1 MVTES
6 ENPGDKPRTTLA
18 FDKPTMKIGP
28 VKFGDVEEYTLE
40 FTNTGKNDF
49 KVFHLEG
56 GCICTEPIDWSR
68 GAIKP
73 GEKGFIKFKFDSAQ
87 AKVDSAY
94 PSSLN
99 IYGNVPDD
107 MIIYDIEANV
117 TK

>member
-1 MVTES
+1 M
-6 ENPGDKPRTTLA
+6 A
-18 FDKPTMKIGP
+18 FDEPVMKIGP
-28 VKFGDVEEYTLE
+28 VKFGDVEEYTVE

-73 GEKGFIKFKFDSAQ
+73 GEKGFVKFKFDSSQ
-87 AKVDSAY
+87 AKVDPAY
-94 PSSLN
+94 SSSLN